1 MSFKLFGIKVEISF
15 ILGCII
21 ALYIAGDR
29 TGVILPALVSIICH
43 ELAHILVL
51 KAFKCRVKKVKLLI
65 GTVGIEYDR
74 EIPYPKDVAALFS
87 GPASNFLLSAV
98 FYISGND
105 LWMGVNLLTGLY
117 NLFPLKGLD
126 GGSICR
132 IILSR
137 FLKERLVRVVLCLLN
152 LVGCIA
158 FLVLFL
164 LYFIKNY
171 CNYSFLLLCI
181 YLILPLILKKIG

>member
-74 EIPYPKDVAALFS
+74 EIPYPKDVAALYLKNRE
-87 GPASNFLLSAV
+87 G
-98 FYISGND
+98 GC
-105 LWMGVNLLTGLY
+105 GV
-117 NLFPLKGLD
+117 
-126 GGSICR
+126 
-132 IILSR
+132 
-137 FLKERLVRVVLCLLN
+137 
-152 LVGCIA
+152 
-158 FLVLFL
+158 
-164 LYFIKNY
+164 
-171 CNYSFLLLCI
+171 
-181 YLILPLILKKIG
+181 